1 MDTRSRNDKILV
13 KDVARKD
20 IHAVVLRIL
29 ASVEAIKQ
37 DHNSTS
43 NTTRILTIKKM
54 HLSSKDRP
62 NNTSG
67 QSPKFHFNIPTN
79 DSNNITKKITTTRSR
94 AIKRSK
100 ASLTTPPNT
109 NSNHA
114 GVIRS
119 SRHLDKFTNKSNK
132 NLNVINRKLIK

>member
-13 KDVARKD
+13 KDVVRKD
-20 IHAVVLRIL
+20 IHAVVLLIQ
-29 ASVEAIKQ
+29 ASAEAIKQ

-43 NTTRILTIKKM
+43 NTKRILTIKKM

-62 NNTSG
+62 NNTRG
-67 QSPKFHFNIPTN
+67 QSPKFHFNITAN
-79 DSNNITKKITTTRSR
+79 DSNNITKKITTRSR
-94 AIKRSK
+94 AIKRSQ
-100 ASLTTPPNT
+100 ACLTTLPNT

-119 SRHLDKFTNKSNK
+119 SRHPDKFTNKSNK
-132 NLNVINRKLIK
+132 ELNATSRKLIK